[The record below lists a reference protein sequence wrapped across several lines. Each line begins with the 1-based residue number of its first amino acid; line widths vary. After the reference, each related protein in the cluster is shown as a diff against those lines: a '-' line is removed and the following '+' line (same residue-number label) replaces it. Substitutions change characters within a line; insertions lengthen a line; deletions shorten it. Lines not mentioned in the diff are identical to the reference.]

1 MFYGVGWMENNA
13 HIKKTIVVLAKSI
26 KHQVYCVAGK
36 DIKSNEWVRPVS
48 NINGAELSEQQ
59 CKCTND
65 QWQKQGKSPYHSN
78 VLKKIE
84 IEFLQHAPLPNQP
97 ENYVVSDIV
106 WQHKYNIKANEVQNY
121 LDEPDTLWGSDDRIA
136 YSLIENNTLSI
147 QQSLYLVK
155 VDDLRL
161 YNECINGKDKRRASF
176 CYKENSYDLSVTD
189 TNFDNILKDNS
200 QNLMDI
206 LCISLGENYKGFCYK
221 IVATIF

>member
-1 MFYGVGWMENNA
+1 MENNTC
-13 HIKKTIVVLAKSI
+13 IKKTIVVLAKSI
-26 KHQVYCVAGK
+26 KHHAYCVAGK
-36 DIKSNEWVRPVS
+36 DISSNEWIRPVS

-65 QWQKQGKSPYHSN
+65 QWKGQGKSPYHSN

-84 IEFLQHAPLPNQP
+84 IEFLQHAPLINQP
-97 ENYVVSDIV
+97 ENYVISDKV
-106 WQHKYNIKANEVQNY
+106 WQHKYNIKANELQNY
-121 LDEPDTLWGSDDRIA
+121 LDEPETLWGDDARID
-136 YSLIENNTLSI
+136 YSLIENNIISI

-155 VDDLRL
+155 VDNLTL
-161 YNECINGKDKRRASF
+161 YKNENDKRRASF
-176 CYKENSYDLSVTD
+176 CYKGNSYDLSVTD

-200 QNLMDI
+200 QNLIGI